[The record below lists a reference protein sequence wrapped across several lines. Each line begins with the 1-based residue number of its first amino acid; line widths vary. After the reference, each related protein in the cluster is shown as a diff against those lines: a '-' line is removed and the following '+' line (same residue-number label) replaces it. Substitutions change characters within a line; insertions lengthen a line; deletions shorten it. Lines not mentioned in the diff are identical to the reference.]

1 MCAKKTFFWLVL
13 LSLTVLSIMPVGL
26 LPPQMFDVWD
36 KAQHALGFAGLTLL
50 GLWAYPRAWPLLPGW
65 LLLHGGLIEL
75 VQAATGWRHGEWLDL
90 VADALGIGAA
100 SALSWWMNRRR
111 QGAS

>member
-1 MCAKKTFFWLVL
+1 
-13 LSLTVLSIMPVGL
+13 
-26 LPPQMFDVWD
+26 
-36 KAQHALGFAGLTLL
+36 
-50 GLWAYPRAWPLLPGW
+50 
-65 LLLHGGLIEL
+65 LHGGLIEL